1 MSHSCLGSNHN
12 DIEDN
17 IVAVVVHIVVVG
29 IVVVGIVVAVDT
41 VVAVGTVGCT
51 PVAVGGIAG

>member
-29 IVVVGIVVAVDT
+29 IVVAVDT

-51 PVAVGGIAG
+51 LVAVGGIAG